1 MPDHPSSPPPHQSLD
16 HAQRHAALG
25 IHGLHS
31 HEAAHDIRR
40 VRRLH
45 QTYRMAWGVVGLL
58 LLGGVGVLWQ
68 RHLMAQTLETQREQG
83 AERYV
88 NFVQPKPGRDQAQ
101 VTLPATLVGLAETPI
116 YAHTS
121 GYVSHWYKD
130 MGDPVK
136 AGELLATIETPE
148 VEQQL
153 AQARAAQAQAQTS
166 HELARA
172 AFERWQALQQRDA
185 VSRQELDDRRG
196 AFVTAQSALQSTTAE
211 VRRLEQLL
219 SYNRIVAPFAGTVT
233 LRNVEVGNLVDPGN
247 GGLPKALFTISQ
259 SETLRTLV
267 QVPQSYAPRVHVG
280 QAGRVSLT
288 ERPGESY
295 AARVSRTAGAIDAAS
310 RTLEVELRI
319 PNDRHVLLPGSY
331 AQVTLDLGAGPA
343 GGGVASAAGGL
354 LVLPNNSLL
363 FRPEGSLVALV
374 SAEGKVHLQPV
385 TVGRDLGVLIEIRSG
400 LTPADRVIVNP
411 PDALAEGDA
420 VKAEP
425 LPVPAQPSAG
435 KRG

>member
-1 MPDHPSSPPPHQSLD
+1 MSDHPSSPPPHHPLD

-45 QTYRMAWGVVGLL
+45 QAYRMAWGVVGLL
-58 LLGGVGVLWQ
+58 LLGGAGVLWQ
-68 RHLMAQTLETQREQG
+68 RHLMAQTLETQRDQG

-88 NFVQPKPGRDQAQ
+88 NFVQPKPGRDQAK
-101 VTLPATLVGLAETPI
+101 VTLPATLVGLVETPI

-130 MGDPVK
+130 LGDRVK

-153 AQARAAQAQAQTS
+153 AQARAAQAQAHAS
-166 HELARA
+166 EELARTA
-172 AFERWQALQQRDA
+172 YERWQALQQRDA

-211 VRRLEQLL
+211 VHRLEQLL
-219 SYNRIVAPFAGTVT
+219 SYNRIMAPFAGTVT

-247 GGLPKALFTISQ
+247 GGLPKALFTLSQ

-267 QVPQSYAPRVHVG
+267 QVPQAYAPRVHVG
-280 QAGRVSLT
+280 QTGQISLM
-288 ERPGESY
+288 EHPGESY
-295 AARVSRTAGAIDAAS
+295 AARVSRTAGAIDTNS

-319 PNDRHVLLPGSY
+319 PNDRHALLPGSY
-331 AQVTLDLGAGPA
+331 AQVTLDLGAAGTS
-343 GGGVASAAGGL
+343 GGGSAAPAGGL
-354 LVLPNNSLL
+354 LVVPNNALL
-363 FRPEGSLVALV
+363 FRPEGSFLALV
-374 SAEGKVHLQPV
+374 NGEGKVHLQPV
-385 TVGRDLGVLIEIRSG
+385 KLGRDLGLLIEIRSG

-411 PDALAEGDA
+411 PDAIAEGEA

-425 LPVPAQPSAG
+425 LPAQAPAG